1 MVLQNVKRIDPRP
14 NISEELAN
22 TLREMIFEGELADG
36 ERINEVQLSA
46 RLGVSRTPL
55 REALSM
61 LVAEEALVS
70 IPRRGFFVRELT
82 IDEFENIYPMRS
94 FLDPEALKLAGIP
107 TEEQFKKLEG
117 IDKKK
122 RATKDYK
129 TRALLDD
136 EWNMALIENCKNQ
149 VLTGQIKLFMNRIR
163 RYGLAFHKDRQV
175 IKISTT
181 EHQNILKALKK
192 GNMESACEWLKKNL
206 RSDTTPILNWLKGRK

>member
-36 ERINEVQLSA
+36 ERINEVRLSA

-55 REALSM
+55 REALTT
-61 LVAEEALVS
+61 LVAEEALET
-70 IPRRGFFVRELT
+70 IPRRGFFVRKLT
-82 IDEFENIYPMRS
+82 IEEFENIYPMRS

-107 TEEQFKKLEG
+107 SEEQFKKLEG

-122 RATKDYK
+122 MATKDYK

-136 EWNMALIENCKNQ
+136 EWHLELISNCKNQ
-149 VLTGQIKLFMNRIR
+149 VLIGQIKLFMNRIR

-175 IKISTT
+175 IKMSTT

-192 GNMESACEWLKKNL
+192 GNMESACRWLKKNL
-206 RSDTTPILNWLKGRK
+206 MSDKTPIRKWLEERK